1 METRGVGPEVWGP
14 SSEGRRH
21 FRTSGGAAA
30 KTSQRRQPQPNLAT
44 SPTDDAARTFAG
56 GQSCQRVVD
65 AVEIVGASDKFAE
78 LQFTGLIERDE
89 VRDVQQRTPRT
100 VERADQ
106 ALLLHHE
113 REGGD

>member
-56 GQSCQRVVD
+56 GQRCQRVVD
-65 AVEIVGASDKFAE
+65 AVEMVAASDKFAQ
-78 LQFTGLIERDE
+78 LQLTRLIERDQ
-89 VRDVQQRTPRT
+89 VRNVHHRTPRT
-100 VERADQ
+100 VERTDQ
-106 ALLLHHE
+106 AL
-113 REGGD
+113 